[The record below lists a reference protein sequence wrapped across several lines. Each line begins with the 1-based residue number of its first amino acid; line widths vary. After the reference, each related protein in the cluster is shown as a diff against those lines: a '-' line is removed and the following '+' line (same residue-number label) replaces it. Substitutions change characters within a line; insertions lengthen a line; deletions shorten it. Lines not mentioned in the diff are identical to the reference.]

1 MAKDWTEEEIR
12 GLISDSVRIVHEDR
26 ERSTYKSLH
35 EKYGEKQETAPEA
48 EPKEGDPPP
57 AKDPK
62 KSAAQKEPRKLWH
75 WSEDG

>member
-1 MAKDWTEEEIR
+1 MAKEWTDEEVR
-12 GLISDSVRIVHEDR
+12 ALISDSVRIVHEDR
-26 ERSTYKSLH
+26 ERTTYKSLH
-35 EKYGEKQETAPEA
+35 EKYGTKEEPPEG

-57 AKDPK
+57 AKELK